1 VTSALAGI
9 RVFLLDIEGTTTPM
23 SFVHARLFT
32 YAREHL
38 DRYLA
43 EQVSAGVEPDFVA
56 VLGAEY
62 AAESDPSL
70 TPQHWRGA
78 TPAELRA
85 SLSAYARWLMDRDR
99 KSPGL
104 KLLQG
109 LIWEEGYQKGEL
121 HGEIFDDVPR
131 AFERWRRDGRFVAI
145 YSSGSELAQRRLFA
159 STRAGDL
166 TPQIAAF
173 FDTAVGAKV
182 EAGSYGRIA
191 ETLDCKP
198 AEILF
203 VSDVTTELQAARE
216 AGCDTRLCM
225 RAGNA
230 PQAGADQFEQIASLD
245 ELA

>member
-1 VTSALAGI
+1 VTPALAGI

-23 SFVHARLFT
+23 AFVHERLFT
-32 YAREHL
+32 YARAHL
-38 DRYLA
+38 DKFLS
-43 EQVSAGVEPDFVA
+43 EQISAGVEPDFVA
-56 VLGAEY
+56 ALKAEH
-62 AAESDPSL
+62 AADPGL
-70 TPQHWRGA
+70 TPALWQDA
-78 TPAELRA
+78 TPTELRA
-85 SLSAYARWLMDRDR
+85 SVSAYASWLMNRDR

-109 LIWEEGYQKGEL
+109 LIWEEGYQRGDL

-131 AFERWRRDGRFVAI
+131 AFERWRGDGRFVAI

-182 EAGSYGRIA
+182 EAASYRRIA
-191 ETLDCKP
+191 LALDCKP

-203 VSDVTTELQAARE
+203 VSDVTAELLAARQ

-225 RAGNA
+225 RTGNV
-230 PQAGADQFEQIASLD
+230 PQPDADSFGQIASLD
-245 ELA
+245 ELQ